1 MDNSQSNTVTLSIP
15 CAPEFVGTARLTI
28 LGVASRLGF
37 SYDQIEDIRLAV
49 GEACTNAIA
58 RAKQGKTANPG
69 LQPLITIRSRIE
81 PTQLT
86 VEVEDNVV
94 GAGDVQPEIVVDGDG
109 TNSHELGA
117 LLMEILVDDFGIEE
131 VDGGGTRVRLV
142 KRTTPE

>member
-1 MDNSQSNTVTLSIP
+1 MDNSQPSTVTLSIP

-28 LGVASRLGF
+28 MGVASRLGF

-58 RAKQGKTANPG
+58 RAKQGGAANPDR
-69 LQPLITIRSRIE
+69 QPQITIRSRIE

-86 VEVEDNVV
+86 VEVEDNAVAV
-94 GAGDVQPEIVVDGDG
+94 GEIQPEVVVDGDG

-117 LLMEILVDDFGIEE
+117 LLMEILVDDFSIEE

-142 KRTTPE
+142 KRTNPE

>member
-1 MDNSQSNTVTLSIP
+1 MDNSQPNTVTLSIP
-15 CAPEFVGTARLTI
+15 CAPEFVGTARLMI

-58 RAKQGKTANPG
+58 RAKQGNTATPG
-69 LQPLITIRSRIE
+69 QQPLITIRSRIE

-131 VDGGGTRVRLV
+131 VEGGGTRVRLV